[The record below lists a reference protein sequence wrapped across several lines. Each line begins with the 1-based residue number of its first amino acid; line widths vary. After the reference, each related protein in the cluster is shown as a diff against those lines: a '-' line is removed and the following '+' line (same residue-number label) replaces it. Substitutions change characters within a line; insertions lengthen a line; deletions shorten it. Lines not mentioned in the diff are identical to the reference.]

1 MVDGSTKKKLNKT
14 KKLWWIYLQNRGKRE
29 IAKYYGKYRV
39 SFGGMGDFVYESI
52 SSITKNKLYK

>member
-1 MVDGSTKKKLNKT
+1 MVDGSTKKTEQN

-29 IAKYYGKYRV
+29 IAKYYSKYRV
-39 SFGGMGDFVYESI
+39 SFGGMGDFVCI